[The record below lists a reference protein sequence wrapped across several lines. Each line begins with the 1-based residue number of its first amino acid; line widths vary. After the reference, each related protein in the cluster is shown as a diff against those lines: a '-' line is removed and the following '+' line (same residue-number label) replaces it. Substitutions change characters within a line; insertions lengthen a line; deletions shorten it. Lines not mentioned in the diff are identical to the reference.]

1 MSKKTIIWGSIIFV
15 ALIIL
20 VSAGFIVN
28 ETEQVIITR
37 MGKPV
42 RKPIVN
48 PGIHFKVPIIEDATF
63 FDKRFLEWDGA
74 AKQVPTKDKR
84 FIWVDTYARWRISD
98 PLLFFQRVRDERGA
112 QARLDDILN
121 GETRNAVAKHNLV
134 ELVRSTNRK
143 PLAMSDTSLSDN
155 SIEDVFPTI
164 KYGRER
170 ITREILTAAGPR
182 AKELG
187 IDLLDLRFK
196 RINYVKEVQQKIYE
210 RMITERKRIAEK
222 YRSEGQGEASK
233 ILGAKERELKKIQSE
248 AYRTAEEI
256 KGNGDAQATAIY
268 ASAYNRNAETR
279 DFFRFLK
286 TLETY
291 KTTFSDKDWLILTTD
306 SEFYKYFKNINGK

>member
-1 MSKKTIIWGSIIFV
+1 MNRK
-15 ALIIL
+15 LIIL
-20 VSAGFIVN
+20 GTLGAIVFLLIVSAGFVVN

-42 RKPIVN
+42 RKPITT
-48 PGIHFKVPIIEDATF
+48 PGIHFKIPFIEDATF
-63 FDKRFLEWDGA
+63 FEKRFLEWDGDA
-74 AKQVPTKDKR
+74 NQVPTKDKR
-84 FIWVDTYARWRISD
+84 FIWVDTYARWRIAD

-112 QARLDDILN
+112 QARLDDILD

-143 PLAMSDTSLSDN
+143 PLAMSDSSLSDN

-164 KYGRER
+164 KYGREK
-170 ITREILTAAGPR
+170 ITREILAAAGPR
-182 AKELG
+182 ARELG
-187 IDLLDLRFK
+187 IQLLDLRFK
-196 RINYVKEVQQKIYE
+196 RINYVEEVQKKIYE

-248 AYRTAEEI
+248 AYRMAQEI
-256 KGNGDAQATAIY
+256 KGKADAEATSIY

-291 KTTFSDKDWLILTTD
+291 KSTFSDKDWLILTTE
-306 SEFYKYFKNINGK
+306 SEFYKYFKNISGK